1 LPPTAT
7 RPNVDS
13 LMELTDFLSIAQI
26 LISAVVI
33 VLVLMQVK
41 GTGFGAA
48 LGGADQSYRSRRGLQ
63 RSLHNLTIVV
73 VAIFL
78 AVSAWSVAAS

>member
-1 LPPTAT
+1 MPPNAS

-13 LMELTDFLSIAQI
+13 LMELTDFLSLAQI

-33 VLVLMQVK
+33 ILVLMQVK

-48 LGGADQSYRSRRGLQ
+48 LGGADQSYRSKRGLQ

-78 AVSAWSVAAS
+78 AISAWSVAAS